1 MGPRGVRAMQGSL
14 SPQDYPIWYA
24 VHLLLHREGS
34 KPQRQAHDEFLP
46 FITHWGKGLG
56 TGPGASADRNDIDI
70 PDTSITRSEKVL
82 AASQCCVLSRRK
94 NLSLKNYCSHLIE
107 WFTHLKLYTYVYNT
121 NILCYWRQVSCARRT
136 ARPDKPE
143 HWSSEQRKAY
153 CRWGTGVP
161 GYVIRSSTVL
171 WSMVANPW
179 VPEGLSYQLVIIK

>member
-1 MGPRGVRAMQGSL
+1 MQGSL

-94 NLSLKNYCSHLIE
+94 NLSLNNYCSHLIE

-121 NILCYWRQVSCARRT
+121 NILCYWRQVRV
-136 ARPDKPE
+136 PDA
-143 HWSSEQRKAY
+143 QR
-153 CRWGTGVP
+153 GQTNQNTGVQSRERLTA
-161 GYVIRSSTVL
+161 GEGRASQGM
-171 WSMVANPW
+171 WSGRAQFCGRWWPILGCQKVW
-179 VPEGLSYQLVIIK
+179 VTS